1 MKWCLLGSVLVKGA
15 LMVYGVVGIAW
26 EVRKGMRGWVEK
38 TETAAEEGVEQ
49 AWKADLLVDVS
60 IVACTIIPFMLFFAV
75 NTVQI
80 YSIFSVSKYSKKLH
94 QE

>member
-1 MKWCLLGSVLVKGA
+1 
-15 LMVYGVVGIAW
+15 MVYGVVGIAW

>member
-1 MKWCLLGSVLVKGA
+1 MVKGA
-15 LMVYGVVGIAW
+15 MMVYGVVGMAW
-26 EVRKGMRGWVEK
+26 EVRKGFRGWVEK
-38 TETAAEEGVEQ
+38 TETAAEEGAEQ
-49 AWKADLLVDVS
+49 AWKAEIVVDIVL
-60 IVACTIIPFMLFFAV
+60 VACTIIPFMLFFAV

>member
-15 LMVYGVVGIAW
+15 LMLYGLVGMAW
-26 EVRKGMRGWVEK
+26 EVRKAAKGWVER
-38 TETAAEEGVEQ
+38 TETAAEEGAEQ
-49 AWKADLLVDVS
+49 AWKADVLVDMILV
-60 IVACTIIPFMLFFAV
+60 VCTIIPFMLFLAV

-94 QE
+94 

>member
-1 MKWCLLGSVLVKGA
+1 MKWCLLGGVIVKGA
-15 LMVYGVVGIAW
+15 MMLYGMVGMSW
-26 EVRKGMRGWVEK
+26 EVRKAVRGWVEK

-49 AWKADLLVDVS
+49 AWKAEIVVDII
-60 IVACTIIPFMLFFAV
+60 IVACNIIPFMLFFAV